1 MLVPLVVLV
10 VFSLDLTTA
19 TFLKVPFVVK
29 LTSTQSFTLV
39 PFIILSIFQITLE
52 ELVTST

>member
-39 PFIILSIFQITLE
+39 PFIILSIFHITLE